1 MYEFERKK
9 ILYIEDDQESRDM
22 MADILRIHGFEFR
35 EASRGLEG
43 IRIATLEKPDL
54 ILMDL
59 NLPDMNGYEITT
71 LIKSISI
78 LKETPVIALSADA
91 KRDARELTLTAGCD
105 GFIEKPINI
114 AEFLKLLNEYLS
126 GKRELIQPEVE
137 QKYLSE
143 YNIKLGEKL
152 HDKIE
157 ELEKVNKNLVS
168 INEELNNSR
177 QQQTDYNN
185 RLFIM
190 NSLANSLRIQSSP
203 DDILQI
209 LPQKMT
215 EGFQLDRVII
225 FEYQS
230 KGGKLT
236 QLYHTGFEDGELKNI
251 KLALDHVFYLNLKN
265 EIKVLWVKN
274 QAEIVNKS
282 LLKMSQK
289 LKSGSFLLGSIS
301 AFASHQDATG
311 IFNSITSISESQREN
326 QKIMTSQKK
335 LLIYLDRKSRH
346 ESFLTYEIRVIKSFL
361 HTASIIYENMNL
373 YHNLL
378 EILHI
383 KEQQAITDPITG
395 VNNHRY
401 FRIQIESEIGRA
413 QRHKKVFSIV
423 MIDVDNFKEY
433 NDTQGHLNGDLAL
446 KLVADGLL
454 KNIRKSDVLARYGG
468 DEFIIILP
476 ELDKEK
482 AKKMAEKLCEVISK
496 TKLPTKKF
504 APKVNLTISLG
515 VATYPEDGDV
525 EEKLLKKADEA
536 LYQAKDSG
544 RNTVCIQMVIS
555 TVSSCKD
562 LCAPGNKIPTE

>member
-1 MYEFERKK
+1 MKSVN
-9 ILYIEDDQESRDM
+9 ILVLEDDLTTGQLLSR
-22 MADILRIHGFEFR
+22 ILEEEGYRVTRTASGR
-35 EASRGLEG
+35 EALKLLDAGVYQ
-43 IRIATLEKPDL
+43 IAFL
-54 ILMDL
+54 DL

-71 LIKSISI
+71 LLKSISI

-126 GKRELIQPEVE
+126 GKRESIQPEVE

-152 HDKIE
+152 YDKIE
-157 ELEKVNKNLVS
+157 ELEKVNKNLVF
-168 INEELNNSR
+168 INEELSNSR

-236 QLYHTGFEDGELKNI
+236 PLYHTGFKDGELKNI
-251 KLALDHVFYLNLKN
+251 KLTLDHVFYLNLKN

-282 LLKMSQK
+282 LLRMSQK

-301 AFASHQDATG
+301 AFA
-311 IFNSITSISESQREN
+311 
-326 QKIMTSQKK
+326 M
-335 LLIYLDRKSRH
+335 LICC
-346 ESFLTYEIRVIKSFL
+346 FC
-361 HTASIIYENMNL
+361 
-373 YHNLL
+373 
-378 EILHI
+378 
-383 KEQQAITDPITG
+383 
-395 VNNHRY
+395 
-401 FRIQIESEIGRA
+401 
-413 QRHKKVFSIV
+413 
-423 MIDVDNFKEY
+423 
-433 NDTQGHLNGDLAL
+433 
-446 KLVADGLL
+446 
-454 KNIRKSDVLARYGG
+454 
-468 DEFIIILP
+468 FI
-476 ELDKEK
+476 
-482 AKKMAEKLCEVISK
+482 
-496 TKLPTKKF
+496 
-504 APKVNLTISLG
+504 
-515 VATYPEDGDV
+515 
-525 EEKLLKKADEA
+525 
-536 LYQAKDSG
+536 
-544 RNTVCIQMVIS
+544 
-555 TVSSCKD
+555 
-562 LCAPGNKIPTE
+562 

>member
-1 MYEFERKK
+1 MYELDKKK

-22 MADILRIHGFEFR
+22 MGDILRIHGFDYR

-43 IRIATLEKPDL
+43 IRIASLDKPDL

-71 LIKSISI
+71 LIKSISN

-91 KRDARELTLTAGCD
+91 KRNARELTLTAGCD

-114 AEFLKLLNEYLS
+114 SEFLKLLNEYLS
-126 GKRELIQPEVE
+126 GKRESIHPEIE
-137 QKYLSE
+137 QKFLSE

-152 HDKIE
+152 HDKVE

-168 INEELNNSR
+168 INEELNQSR
-177 QQQTDYNN
+177 QQLTDYNN

-190 NSLANSLRIQSSP
+190 NSLANSLRMQSSP
-203 DDILQI
+203 DDILQVM
-209 LPQKMT
+209 PQKIA

-225 FEYQS
+225 FEYQQ
-230 KGGKLT
+230 KDQKLVP
-236 QLYHTGFEDGELKNI
+236 LYHTGFKDGVLKKI
-251 KLALDHVFYLNLKN
+251 KLTLDPVFYLNLKN
-265 EIKVLWVKN
+265 EIKVLWIKN
-274 QAEIVNKS
+274 QAEIVNES
-282 LLKMSQK
+282 LLKMAHK
-289 LKSGSFLLGSIS
+289 LKTGSFLLGSIS

-311 IFNSITSISESQREN
+311 IFKSITSVSNTRQESQN
-326 QKIMTSQKK
+326 LFGSQKK
-335 LLIYLDRKSRH
+335 LLIYLDRKSHR
-346 ESFLTYEIRVIKSFL
+346 ESFFTYEVRVIKSFL

-378 EILHI
+378 EMLHI

-395 VNNHRY
+395 VNNYRY

-413 QRHKKVFSIV
+413 QRHQKMFSIV

-433 NDTQGHLNGDLAL
+433 NDAQGHLNGDLAL
-446 KLVADGLL
+446 KLVAEGLRQ
-454 KNIRKSDVLARYGG
+454 NIRKSDVLARYGG

-482 AKKMAEKLCEVISK
+482 AKRMAEKLCEVISK
-496 TKLPTKKF
+496 TKLPSKKF

-515 VATYPEDGDV
+515 VATYPEDGEIED
-525 EEKLLKKADEA
+525 KLLKKADEA
-536 LYQAKDSG
+536 LYLAKDSG
-544 RNTVCIQMVIS
+544 RNTVRIS
-555 TVSSCKD
+555 
-562 LCAPGNKIPTE
+562 G